1 MQSRSDEISKLIEIC
16 HSNLNNSEK
25 CFSYLR
31 KNRRLSLDLI
41 NKYKLGYFPQNITKL
56 LQHVDEESLLNTN
69 IISGYKNSDFLNYFY
84 LIIPLI
90 NEYGESVGI
99 SGRALVNDEERS
111 YLGIPKYKNSSFKK
125 SNFLF
130 GLNFSKEK
138 IINSNNVYVV
148 EGYFDQIAM
157 TQRGIDNCVAICGTA
172 FSQYHFY
179 KLSKY
184 CDKITFILDSDEAGQ
199 KSAERIYSK
208 FLNKGI
214 KLRFLKIPKPFKDVD
229 EYFADPSKNK
239 TSFLREF
246 KQIIPEDWG

>member
-1 MQSRSDEISKLIEIC
+1 MKSRSNEISKLIEIC
-16 HSNLNNSEK
+16 NSNLENSER

-31 KNRRLSLDLI
+31 KERGLSYSLI
-41 NKYKLGYFPQNITKL
+41 KKYKLGFFPQNVSTL
-56 LQHVDEESLLNTN
+56 SQHVDEDTLISTN
-69 IISGYKNSDFLNYFY
+69 IISSYRGSDFANHFY

-90 NEYGESVGI
+90 NEYGESLGI
-99 SGRALVNDEERS
+99 SGRSLANDEERA
-111 YLGIPKYKNSSFKK
+111 YLGMPKYKNSSFKK
-125 SNFLF
+125 ASFLF
-130 GLNFSKEK
+130 GLVFSKEK

-157 TQRGIDNCVAICGTA
+157 TQRGLNNSVAICGTS

-184 CDKITFILDSDEAGQ
+184 CEKITFILDSDEAGQ

-208 FLNKGI
+208 YLNKGI
-214 KLRFLKIPKPFKDVD
+214 KLRFLKIPKPYKDVD

-239 TSFLREF
+239 SSFLKEF